1 MYIYICCNSGFTG
14 THVMNRL
21 VTAFVSLVVVF
32 DGIKSA
38 SDMDTCVEGNC
49 PAVVEKPN
57 IIILL
62 ADDLGFGDLS
72 CYGHPNQE
80 YGGID
85 RMAAEGIRFTS
96 FYSADSMCSPSRA
109 GLLTGTITFHR
120 EHFVII

>member
-1 MYIYICCNSGFTG
+1 MVAYYSFSAFIHKKFAAPFIAFLSFASFSVTRITVNSE
-14 THVMNRL
+14 
-21 VTAFVSLVVVF
+21 
-32 DGIKSA
+32 
-38 SDMDTCVEGNC
+38 TCVDGKYLN
-49 PAVVEKPN
+49 AGEKPN

-109 GLLTGTITFHR
+109 GLLTGKSKR
-120 EHFVII
+120 